1 MVVAAAE
8 LHDIQKLSHC
18 CRGRITQSFVMAVGG
33 QYRTGY
39 VAADD
44 QRVGMRCCVVR
55 WAQCGVV
62 PVVALWLLLLMA
74 SSLGAQPASWRLE
87 VHRLDTS
94 IGRKAGEAALS
105 ASYPDSLLLL
115 QSLGDRLQQLRA
127 AAFLEASF
135 DSVAWHRDT
144 VHAWLHLGPRYS
156 WLSLTAEGL
165 PADWLQ
171 RAGFREKDYSLKPV
185 VWEAWIAL
193 RDRLVAV
200 AADDG
205 YPFVRVWLQARPSFS
220 PQLAAAIQ
228 LDKGAFVRMGPLR
241 LPGDPPLKSSFLEV
255 HLGLVPGQPYNAS
268 RVRQI
273 GNRLRELPYVAL
285 ASPPQV
291 LIANDEARIE
301 LPLNARPASRFDF
314 ILGILPDNLR
324 PDRLIINGF
333 LEGEVYNTFKR
344 GERLAA
350 RFEQPRPLT
359 QELQLALAYPY
370 LPSLP
375 LGLELSMNLYRQ
387 DTLFINIDGR
397 MGFSYRLP
405 DQGQLQL
412 VFDQQSTNLLQTD
425 SLAIAAR
432 GRLPDTLDL
441 SRRSLG
447 LVHAMQ
453 RLDYR
458 FNPRSGWEI
467 EIQAAAGFRSIER
480 NAQLLAYGYGP
491 LYDSL
496 PGRTA
501 QYRWQLSAAAYLPLA
516 RQSTLK
522 GGLRLATLYSAG
534 KILTNEQYRVGGN
547 RLFRGFDE
555 QSIFTDGYALATVE
569 YRFLLG
575 QNSFFYAFVDQ
586 GMLWAEGRDYPTGL
600 GAGVSFET
608 RAGMLGLSLALGRRQ
623 GQPFDPGSPKVHL
636 GYVSLF

>member
-1 MVVAAAE
+1 
-8 LHDIQKLSHC
+8 
-18 CRGRITQSFVMAVGG
+18 MAVVG
-33 QYRTGY
+33 QYQAGY
-39 VAADD
+39 VAADNRPAGISVR
-44 QRVGMRCCVVR
+44 QGM
-55 WAQCGVV
+55 WWS
-62 PVVALWLLLLMA
+62 VATPAICLPAACIWWLLLA
-74 SSLGAQPASWRLE
+74 TTSIGAQPLSWRLE
-87 VHRLDTS
+87 VYRLDTVAVDKFKS
-94 IGRKAGEAALS
+94 EVLPAT
-105 ASYPDSLLLL
+105 YPDSLQLL
-115 QSLGDRLQQLRA
+115 QALSDRLRRLHT

-135 DSVAWHRDT
+135 DSIAWQRDT
-144 VHAWLHLGPRYS
+144 LFAWLHLGPRYS
-156 WLSLTAEGL
+156 WLSLSAEGL

-171 RAGFREKDYSLKPV
+171 RAGFKEKHFSGKPV
-185 VWEAWIAL
+185 VWETWLAL
-193 RDRLVAV
+193 RDRLLAV

-205 YPFVRVWLQARPSFS
+205 YPFVSVWLQANTTSS
-220 PQLAAAIQ
+220 PHLAASIQ
-228 LDKGAFVRMGPLR
+228 LDKGALVRMGPLR
-241 LPGDPPLKSSFLEV
+241 LPGDPPLKSSFLEPY
-255 HLGLVPGQPYNAS
+255 LGLVPGQPYHAS

-273 GNRLRELPYVAL
+273 GNRLNELSYVAL
-285 ASPPQV
+285 SSPPQV
-291 LIANDEARIE
+291 LIANNEARVE

-333 LEGEVYNTFKR
+333 LEGEIYNTFKR

-375 LGLELSMNLYRQ
+375 IGIELSMNLYRQ
-387 DTLFINIDGR
+387 DTLFINVDGR

-405 DQGQLQL
+405 DRGQLRL
-412 VFDQQSTNLLQTD
+412 VFDQQSTNLLQID
-425 SLAIAAR
+425 SAAIAAL

-447 LVHAMQ
+447 LTYAMQ
-453 RLDYR
+453 QLDYR

-467 EIQAAAGFRSIER
+467 ELHAAAGFRSIER

-496 PGRTA
+496 PSRST
-501 QYRWQLSAAAYLPLA
+501 QYRWQLSAAAYLPIA

-522 GGLRLATLYSAG
+522 GGLRTATLLSTD
-534 KILTNEQYRVGGN
+534 KILTNEQYRIGGN

-555 QSIFTDGYALATVE
+555 QSIFTSSYVLATVE

-586 GMLWAEGRDYPTGL
+586 GMLWGDGNDYPTGL

>member
-1 MVVAAAE
+1 MVV
-8 LHDIQKLSHC
+8 
-18 CRGRITQSFVMAVGG
+18 VG
-33 QYRTGY
+33 QYRAGY
-39 VAADD
+39 AAADD
-44 QRVGMRCCVVR
+44 RPAGTVWQQRSAAAFATLLPAACT
-55 WAQCGVV
+55 W
-62 PVVALWLLLLMA
+62 WLLLA
-74 SSLGAQPASWRLE
+74 ATGIGAQPASWRLE
-87 VHRLDTS
+87 VYRLDTV
-94 IGRKAGEAALS
+94 AGEKIRPEALPATYSDSLQLLQALS
-105 ASYPDSLLLL
+105 
-115 QSLGDRLQQLRA
+115 DRLRRLQA

-135 DSVAWHRDT
+135 DSIVWQRDT
-144 VHAWLHLGPRYS
+144 VYAWLHLGPRYS

-171 RAGFREKDYSLKPV
+171 RAGFREKYFRDEPI
-185 VWEAWIAL
+185 VWETWLAL
-193 RDRLVAV
+193 RDRLLAV

-205 YPFVRVWLQARPSFS
+205 YPFVSVWLRASTALS
-220 PQLAAAIQ
+220 PQLAATIQ
-228 LDKGAFVRMGPLR
+228 LDKGALVRMGPLR
-241 LPGDPPLKSSFLEV
+241 LPGDPPLKSSFLET
-255 HLGLVPGQPYNAS
+255 HLGLVPGQPYHAS

-273 GNRLRELPYVAL
+273 GNRLGELPYVAL

-350 RFEQPRPLT
+350 RFEQPRALT
-359 QELQLALAYPY
+359 QELQLALAFPY

-375 LGLELSMNLYRQ
+375 IGIELSMNLYRQ
-387 DTLFINIDGR
+387 DTLFINIDGHL
-397 MGFSYRLP
+397 GFSYRLP
-405 DQGQLQL
+405 DQGQLRL

-425 SLAIAAR
+425 SAAIAAL

-447 LVHAMQ
+447 LAYAMQ

-458 FNPRSGWEI
+458 FNPRSGWEVAL
-467 EIQAAAGFRSIER
+467 QAAAGFRSIER

-496 PGRTA
+496 PSRSA
-501 QYRWQLSAAAYLPLA
+501 QYRWQLSAAAYLPIA

-522 GGLRLATLYSAG
+522 GGLRLATLLSAD
-534 KILTNEQYRVGGN
+534 KILTNEQYRIGGN

-555 QSIFTDGYALATVE
+555 QSIFTSSYALATVE

-586 GMLWAEGRDYPTGL
+586 GMLWGDVPDYPTGL

>member
-1 MVVAAAE
+1 MAVEWQYGAGNAAGRPTAAGLSRRMWLLCAAAAQAALAGCLLVGCVGWLPE
-8 LHDIQKLSHC
+8 RLS
-18 CRGRITQSFVMAVGG
+18 
-33 QYRTGY
+33 
-39 VAADD
+39 
-44 QRVGMRCCVVR
+44 
-55 WAQCGVV
+55 
-62 PVVALWLLLLMA
+62 
-74 SSLGAQPASWRLE
+74 AQPASWRLE
-87 VHRLDTS
+87 VYRLDTV
-94 IGRKAGEAALS
+94 AGHKTRSEELS
-105 ASYPDSLLLL
+105 AAYSDSLQLQQSLSERLRQL
-115 QSLGDRLQQLRA
+115 QS

-135 DSVAWHRDT
+135 DSVVWQRDT
-144 VHAWLHLGPRYS
+144 VRAWLHLGPRYH
-156 WLSLTAEGL
+156 WLFLTAEGL

-171 RAGFREKDYSLKPV
+171 RAGFKEKNFSQQPV
-185 VWEAWIAL
+185 KWESWLAL
-193 RDRLVAV
+193 RDRLLAV

-205 YPFVRVWLQARPSFS
+205 YPFVRVWLQAYPTAS
-220 PQLAAAIQ
+220 PQLAAAIR
-228 LDKGAFVRMGPLR
+228 LDKGALVRMGPLR
-241 LPGDPPLKSSFLEV
+241 LPGDPPLRQSFLEA

-359 QELQLALAYPY
+359 QELRLAVAYPY

-375 LGLELSMNLYRQ
+375 IGIELSLNLYRQ

-412 VFDQQSTNLLQTD
+412 VFDQQSTNLLQAD
-425 SLAIAAR
+425 SAAIAVR

-447 LVHAMQ
+447 LVYAMQ

-458 FNPRSGWEI
+458 FNPRSGWEV
-467 EIQAAAGFRSIER
+467 EAQAAAGFRTIER

-496 PGRTA
+496 PGRTT
-501 QYRWQLSAAAYLPLA
+501 QFRWQLSAAAYLPLA

-522 GGLRLATLYSAG
+522 GALRLATLRSAG
-534 KILTNEQYRVGGN
+534 SILTNEQYRVGGN

-555 QSIFTDGYALATVE
+555 QSIFTSSYALATVE

-586 GMLWAEGRDYPTGL
+586 GVLWGDGTDYPTGA

-608 RAGMLGLSLALGRRQ
+608 RAGMLGISLALGRRQ

>member
-1 MVVAAAE
+1 MV
-8 LHDIQKLSHC
+8 
-18 CRGRITQSFVMAVGG
+18 TGG
-33 QYRTGY
+33 QYRAAIAAVGERQAGARSCPPVY
-39 VAADD
+39 LLRGLRLLPVAAL
-44 QRVGMRCCVVR
+44 C
-55 WAQCGVV
+55 
-62 PVVALWLLLLMA
+62 LLLLA
-74 SSLGAQPASWRLE
+74 AARLSGQPAAWRLE
-87 VHRLDTS
+87 VHRLDTVS
-94 IGRKAGEAALS
+94 GPKAGAAALP
-105 ASYPDSLLLL
+105 ATYPDSLKLL
-115 QSLGDRLQQLRA
+115 QSLSDRLRILQA

-135 DSVAWHRDT
+135 DSVVWHRDT

-171 RAGFREKDYSLKPV
+171 RAGYKEKNFRDAPV
-185 VWEAWIAL
+185 EWEVWLRL
-193 RDRLVAV
+193 RDRLLAV

-205 YPFVRVWLQARPSFS
+205 YPFVRVWLQPRPSSS
-220 PQLAAAIQ
+220 PRLAAAIQ
-228 LDKGAFVRMGPLR
+228 LDKGPLVRMGPLR
-241 LPGDPPLKSSFLEV
+241 LPGDPPLKSSFLEA
-255 HLGLVPGQPYNAS
+255 HLGLVPGQPYHAS

-285 ASPPQV
+285 ASPPQL
-291 LIANDEARIE
+291 LIANNEARIE

-359 QELQLALAYPY
+359 QELRLALAYPY

-375 LGLELSMNLYRQ
+375 IGIELSMNLYRQ

-397 MGFSYRLP
+397 VGFSYRLP

-412 VFDQQSTNLLQTD
+412 IFDQQSTNLLQTD
-425 SLAIAAR
+425 SMAIAAR

-447 LVHAMQ
+447 LVYAMQ

-458 FNPRSGWEI
+458 FNPRSGWEV
-467 EIQAAAGFRSIER
+467 ELQAAAGFRTIER

-522 GGLRLATLYSAG
+522 GSLRLATLYAAG

-555 QSIFTDGYALATVE
+555 QSIFTGSYALATVE

-575 QNSFFYAFVDQ
+575 QNSFFYAFIDQ
-586 GMLWAEGRDYPTGL
+586 GVLWGNGRDYPTGL